1 MDEQGF
7 WYIIATSI
15 EDADGDR
22 EVQLAKLKELLHQAP
37 DEDIIAFQEMVD
49 HMMDRAYRWELWG
62 AAHVINGGLADDGF
76 EYFRAGLIMAGKE
89 IYEAALAEPDSLAYV
104 EDIDDC
110 EEFLFLACEVYEE
123 RNNDGAI
130 YDRFREESLVTPD
143 GEPFDVEDKN
153 YFRAQYPR
161 LWEKYCEEEP
171 A

>member
-1 MDEQGF
+1 
-7 WYIIATSI
+7 
-15 EDADGDR
+15 
-22 EVQLAKLKELLHQAP
+22 
-37 DEDIIAFQEMVD
+37 
-49 HMMDRAYRWELWG
+49 
-62 AAHVINGGLADDGF
+62 VINGGLADDGF